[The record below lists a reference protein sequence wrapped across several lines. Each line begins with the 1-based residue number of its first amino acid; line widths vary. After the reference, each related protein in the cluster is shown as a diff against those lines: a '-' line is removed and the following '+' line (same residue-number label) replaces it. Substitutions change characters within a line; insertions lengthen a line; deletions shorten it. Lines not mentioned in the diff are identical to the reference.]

1 MECKL
6 RSTYP
11 LLLCSHHRQAQKLHH
26 TRVTQL
32 SFQITVLSSYSTPG
46 KEEGGMKSPQQPESG
61 YASNFLRIVRIAAA
75 MYTSPGG
82 GGGVPPFPS
91 TPGLLPLP
99 FLSPKLQGLFFCF
112 LHLSPQSFCS
122 TAHFL
127 YPCDFLNKF
136 PYLKNKCY
144 CLQQLNM

>member
-82 GGGVPPFPS
+82 GGS
-91 TPGLLPLP
+91 L
-99 FLSPKLQGLFFCF
+99 LSPPPQVCYLYLF
-112 LHLSPQSFCS
+112 SPQSSKGSSFASFICLLSHFVLQLTSS
-122 TAHFL
+122 TPVTF
-127 YPCDFLNKF
+127 
-136 PYLKNKCY
+136 
-144 CLQQLNM
+144 